1 MNVET
6 VARTDVGRVRDHNE
20 DSVLTAAC
28 GEGALVAVADGMGGH
43 RAGDVASEV
52 ALEAFTGAVEDGLDA
67 GTAVPDAL
75 TAAAV
80 DADEAVTDRAES
92 DSEQASMGTTLVGAY
107 VEEDAATVVNVG
119 DSRAYHV
126 TDGAIEQVT
135 VDHSMVQQLV
145 ESGVIEPDE
154 AATHPQRNVVSQALG
169 ASESVDPDT
178 FDLELTGTLLL
189 CSDGLTEEVP
199 DPAIREVISGSDDLA
214 AAADELIDRSND
226 AGGSDNV
233 SVVLVR

>member
-1 MNVET
+1 MDVET

-20 DSVLTAAC
+20 DSVMAADC
-28 GEGALVAVADGMGGH
+28 AGGALVAVADGMGGH

-52 ALEAFTGAVEDGLDA
+52 ALEAFAGAVEDGLT
-67 GTAVPDAL
+67 GTAVPDVL

-80 DADEAVTDRAES
+80 DADEAVSDRAES
-92 DSEQASMGTTLVGAY
+92 DPGAASMGTTLVGAY
-107 VEEDAATVVNVG
+107 VEGDAATVVNVG

-126 TDGAIEQVT
+126 TDDAIEQVT
-135 VDHSMVQQLV
+135 VDHSAVQQLV
-145 ESGVIEPDE
+145 DSGVIAPEE

-169 ASESVDPDT
+169 ATDSVDPDI
-178 FDLELTGTLLL
+178 FDLELTGTLVL

-199 DPAIREVISGSDDLA
+199 DPEIRAVVSGSEALA
-214 AAADELIDRSND
+214 AAADELIERAND

-233 SVVLVR
+233 SVVLAR